1 MSKNTHMEHI
11 EDMIFND
18 GVDGARAAINSL
30 RSVRDMLAGKSNNR
44 VNATVKWDGAPAVF
58 AGIDPADGKFFVAK
72 KGLFN
77 KTPAMYKTQADINR
91 ELSGELNTKFTIAL
105 RELSKLGIKKGVFQ
119 GDLLFTP
126 GDVKVETIDGEKVY
140 AFHPNTIVYTVPV
153 KSTLG
158 SKIAKAKLGII
169 WHTTY
174 EGDSIPTMKA
184 SFGRGIVNKMSSTSS
199 VFMDDAMYRD
209 VSGTAKFTGK
219 ETAQVTKMLSLAGS
233 QFNKIDGDALRM
245 IRDDEELKQK
255 IKTFNNTYV
264 RRGEPFPSPKR
275 HVKELYAYIEQ
286 WFQKEIDKKK
296 TEKAKKQWGDRRDL
310 VLRKVFANID
320 QMIAI
325 FTLMNQLIQAKQMI
339 IDKMNKAGSVGTMLK
354 TSSGFKVTSAEG
366 FVAIDKDGNAVK
378 LVDRLEFSRAN
389 FSPEILKGWMK

>member
-1 MSKNTHMEHI
+1 
-11 EDMIFND
+11 
-18 GVDGARAAINSL
+18 
-30 RSVRDMLAGKSNNR
+30 
-44 VNATVKWDGAPAVF
+44 
-58 AGIDPADGKFFVAK
+58 
-72 KGLFN
+72 
-77 KTPAMYKTQADINR
+77 
-91 ELSGELNTKFTIAL
+91 
-105 RELSKLGIKKGVFQ
+105 
-119 GDLLFTP
+119 
-126 GDVKVETIDGEKVY
+126 
-140 AFHPNTIVYTVPV
+140 
-153 KSTLG
+153 
-158 SKIAKAKLGII
+158 
-169 WHTTY
+169 
-174 EGDSIPTMKA
+174 
-184 SFGRGIVNKMSSTSS
+184 
-199 VFMDDAMYRD
+199 MDDAMYRD

-275 HVKELYAYIEQ
+275 HVKELYTYIEE

-296 TEKAKKQWGDRRDL
+296 TEKTKKHWGDRRDL
-310 VLRKVFANID
+310 ILRKVFANVD